1 MKVLSVFLFTCSLF
15 AQPAAAPPPSLSPA
29 VAALPDETVIAVFD
43 DGAKF
48 TMGDFKKLFAALPEN
63 SQQNI
68 MRDRK
73 GFLEQYGL
81 MRKLAHMAEEAKLDQ
96 ASPTKESIEFNRL
109 FILSQAKM
117 NAEVMSADVQPEEI
131 TKYYEDNKA
140 RYKQVK
146 VKAIYIAFTKAAA
159 SQPNSS
165 GKKLLSEDEARAKAE
180 KLLAE
185 IRGGADFVKLVRE
198 NSDDAASRA
207 KDGDFETLKPTDNI
221 PDAIKVAVFSLKQG
235 ETSEPIEQPNG
246 FYLLRADEV
255 TAKSMQEVRSDIIET
270 LRQEHFKAWLQQTH
284 DNTKVQFPSAAFLG
298 DSGAPKK

>member
-1 MKVLSVFLFTCSLF
+1 MKVLSILLFTCSLF
-15 AQPAAAPPPSLSPA
+15 AQPAPAPSPTLSPA
-29 VAALPDETVIAVFD
+29 VASLPDETVIAVFD

-48 TMGDFKKLFAALPEN
+48 TLGEFKKLFTALPEN
-63 SQQNI
+63 NQQSI

-73 GFLEQYGL
+73 GFLEQYAL
-81 MRKLAHMAEEAKLDQ
+81 MRKLAHMADVDKLDQ

-117 NAEVMSADVQPEEI
+117 NSEVMSGDIQPEEI

-146 VKAIYIAFTKAAA
+146 VKAIYVAFTKAAA

-165 GKKLLSEDEARAKAE
+165 GKKLLSEEEARAKAQ
-180 KLLAE
+180 KLLVQ

-255 TAKSMQEVRSDIIET
+255 IAKLM
-270 LRQEHFKAWLQQTH
+270 
-284 DNTKVQFPSAAFLG
+284 
-298 DSGAPKK
+298 